1 MAYRLALPPKL
12 SSIHD
17 VFHISQLQKYEP
29 NPSQRILEE
38 AVELQEDLT
47 CLEELVEILD
57 RKEQIL
63 RNKAIPL
70 VKVLW
75 RHHNLE
81 KVTWERE

>member
-1 MAYRLALPPKL
+1 MGYRLALPPTM
-12 SSIHD
+12 SGIHD
-17 VFHISQLQKYEP
+17 VFHISRLQKCEP
-29 NPSQRILEE
+29 DPSQRIPEE

-47 CLEELVEILD
+47 YLEELVEILD

-63 RNKAIPL
+63 RNKTIPF

-81 KVTWERE
+81 DVTWERE